1 MDANLKENQV
11 NSQPAGDPATTSSYK
26 WVMLV
31 VALFIQMNG
40 AFAIQAIG
48 PSGPFIRKD
57 LGMSYSQF
65 GLIFTAINLG
75 TLLLMTWAGTLC
87 DNRDS
92 RKIFL
97 IGGCGVGIALAICS
111 LANAPWQILLILFV
125 AGLFNSVGGPSSV
138 KPIAMWFT
146 GKGRA
151 TAMGFKQ
158 CAIPFAGLICGMVF
172 PTIATKFGWHT
183 MFLIDGIWCCFLAI
197 ICYLLYREPE
207 GFRANAKAAA
217 GSNKPKVKLKD
228 VLNRDLLLV
237 SIGCLFLNGVQYT
250 FSNYL
255 VSYMNEVFKAMA
267 IASAAVLAGTYFSM
281 TNLGGIIGRL
291 GLGVISD
298 RLLGGRRKGLLIVV
312 NVIAICVVL
321 VFMIGGKNLPPAVM
335 GILAVIF
342 GLTGVSFTGIQIS
355 LAIEVAGDWK
365 VAGTASGFTLAL
377 CFGGMMLVPPI
388 FGAVLDAAGWTWAWI
403 ALAIIGIIGIAFLLP
418 IKEKAGHH

>member
-1 MDANLKENQV
+1 MKPNLKENQGT
-11 NSQPAGDPATTSSYK
+11 SQLASASANYK

-31 VALFIQMNG
+31 VALLIQMNG

-48 PSGPFIRKD
+48 PAGPFIRAD
-57 LGMSYSQF
+57 LNMSYSQF

-87 DNRDS
+87 DNRDI

-97 IGGCGVGIALAICS
+97 IGGCGVGIALIVCS
-111 LANAPWQILLILFV
+111 LAKAPWQVLLILFI

-172 PTIATKFGWHT
+172 PTIAHTYGWHA
-183 MFLIDGIWCCFLAI
+183 MFLIDGIWCCLLAV

-207 GFRANAKAAA
+207 GFTRPEP
-217 GSNKPKVKLKD
+217 GSKPAIKVKD
-228 VLNRDLLLV
+228 VLNRDLVLLSV
-237 SIGCLFLNGVQYT
+237 GCMFLNGMMYT
-250 FSNYL
+250 FNSFL
-255 VSYMNEVFKAMA
+255 VSYMTEVFQAMA
-267 IASAAVLAGTYFSM
+267 VASAAILAGTFFSM
-281 TNLGGIIGRL
+281 TNFGGIVGRL

-298 RLLGGRRKGLLIVV
+298 RLLGGRRKGLLIAV
-312 NVIAICVVL
+312 NIIGVL
-321 VFMIGGKNLPPAVM
+321 VIVMFIIGGKSLPPVTM

-342 GLTGVSFTGIQIS
+342 GLTAVSFTGLQIA

-365 VAGTASGFTLAL
+365 VAGTASGFSMAL
-377 CFGGMMLVPPI
+377 IFAGMMLVPPI
-388 FGAVLDAAGWTWAWI
+388 FGFALDKAGWTGAYT
-403 ALAIIGIIGIAFLLP
+403 ALAIIGVIGIAFLLP
-418 IKEKAGHH
+418 VKEKAKA